1 VTSII
6 KRQLNKLY
14 YISLFLC
21 IKEVFMVHS
30 SKKKLKSF
38 KEISHSRKKVLFT
51 LCTCC
56 IIVIYEVSARRHF
69 SLEARATMERVLY
82 LLECAEYV
90 FSYPKFVQYFLKRT
104 LCLIYRIPFVNRM
117 AVVHALAK
125 MSIELTAI
133 IFSLSKFS
141 SSKLEKWR
149 FVNQILLHRYYQVKL
164 FSECSKR
171 RILCG

>member
-1 VTSII
+1 
-6 KRQLNKLY
+6 
-14 YISLFLC
+14 
-21 IKEVFMVHS
+21 
-30 SKKKLKSF
+30 
-38 KEISHSRKKVLFT
+38 
-51 LCTCC
+51 
-56 IIVIYEVSARRHF
+56 
-69 SLEARATMERVLY
+69 MERVLY

-141 SSKLEKWR
+141 SSRLEKWR
-149 FVNQILLHRYYQVKL
+149 FVNQILLHIIKSNYFQNGQK
-164 FSECSKR
+164 SEYFLDDFEALVGEIDVRALVLQNHPKSIHTSARTSISRTRASKWPATA
-171 RILCG
+171 